1 MNNSNLKKILNE
13 VEGKKYK
20 SSYWIKMTKG
30 ISLNENLFEWS
41 NNSAFGNISEATILK
56 RFYHYF
62 FQRLLF
68 YKDKKF

>member
-1 MNNSNLKKILNE
+1 MNNSNLEKILNE
-13 VEGKKYK
+13 VEESQKYK

-41 NNSAFGNISEATILK
+41 NNGAFGNISKATILK

-62 FQRLLF
+62 FQ
-68 YKDKKF
+68 